1 MILGDI
7 LASIDRFGPVVRVT
21 ITHCL
26 GSSPREAGADMIV
39 GAADFNGSIGGGK
52 LEFMAL
58 QQARS
63 MIEQGPGTAGSWPR
77 RTDNF
82 VLGEELRQ
90 CCGGVVWLL
99 FEYFDAGHKPALRH
113 LSETLSQDVVGAVLV
128 HEIESTGPLL
138 VEHTAC
144 APVMLKDA
152 DGRANRFVEPV
163 HRLATPLVIY
173 GAGHVGRALV
183 RVLEGT
189 PFAVTW
195 VDITLERFPESVRD
209 DVESVILANPADHVQ
224 AARVGAF
231 HVVMSHSHSLDLDIC
246 RAVLMTGS
254 AGYLGLIASKTKKSK
269 FLNRLRK
276 DGVPDSA
283 LNVFHCPIGLG
294 HWSSKQPSVIAI
306 SIAAQLIEVF
316 EQGLVSLGNTER
328 KQIRVVGGVT

>member
-1 MILGDI
+1 MILDDI
-7 LASIDRFGPVVRVT
+7 LAAVDRFGPVVRVT

-26 GSSPREAGADMIV
+26 GSSPRDAGADMIV
-39 GAADFNGSIGGGK
+39 GAAEFSGSIGGGK

-58 QQARS
+58 QQART
-63 MIEQGPGTAGSWPR
+63 MIEAGPGQAGSWPR
-77 RTDNF
+77 CSDNF

-99 FEYFDAGHKPALRH
+99 FEYFGPAHKQALRQ
-113 LSETLSQDVVGAVLV
+113 LRETLSPGDVLV
-128 HEIESTGPLL
+128 HEIKSSGPLL
-138 VEHTAC
+138 VAQTAC
-144 APVMLKDA
+144 ELMMLKDA
-152 DGRANRFVEPV
+152 DGRASRFVEAA
-163 HRLATPLVIY
+163 HRPSTPLVIY

-195 VDITLERFPESVRD
+195 VDIKPERFPADVRD
-209 DVESVILANPADHVQ
+209 DVERVILDNPADHVQ
-224 AARVGAF
+224 AVPGGAF
-231 HVVMSHSHSLDLDIC
+231 HVVMSHSHSIDLDIC

-328 KQIRVVGGVT
+328 KQIRVVGGIT

>member
-1 MILGDI
+1 MILDNI
-7 LASIDRFGPVVRVT
+7 LAAIDRFGPVVRVT

-39 GAADFNGSIGGGK
+39 GARGFNGSIGGGK

-63 MIEQGPGTAGSWPR
+63 MIEEGPGQAGSWPR
-77 RTDNF
+77 RSDNF

-113 LSETLSQDVVGAVLV
+113 LRETLSPDAVLV
-128 HEIESTGPLL
+128 HEINSTGPLL

-144 APVMLKDA
+144 EPMMLKDA
-152 DGRANRFVEPV
+152 DGRASRFIEPA
-163 HRLATPLVIY
+163 RKPATPLVIY

-195 VDITLERFPESVRD
+195 VDIKPERFPESVRD
-209 DVESVILANPADHVQ
+209 DVAKVILANPTDHVP
-224 AARVGAF
+224 AAPGGAF
-231 HVVMSHSHSLDLDIC
+231 HVVMSHSHSIDLDIC
-246 RAVLMTGS
+246 RAVLMTGR

-294 HWSSKQPSVIAI
+294 NWSSKQPSVIAI
-306 SIAAQLIEVF
+306 SIAAQLIKEF
-316 EQGLVSLGNTER
+316 EQGRVSLANAER
-328 KQIRVVGGVT
+328 KQIRAVGGIT